1 MKKLLSVIIIGLG
14 LTASANADGLNG
26 MVDEFNKQKTYIQN
40 HFDGYVESTKEFQ
53 KIKWQ
58 EGKDQLA
65 NNWNTI
71 LEFFQLKQ

>member
-1 MKKLLSVIIIGLG
+1 MKKTIAVLIIGLG
-14 LTASANADGLNG
+14 LTASANANGLNG
-26 MVDEFNKQKTYIQN
+26 MVDELNKQKTLIQN

-71 LEFFQLKQ
+71 LEFFTSK

>member
-1 MKKLLSVIIIGLG
+1 MKKLLPMLALVLFTS
-14 LTASANADGLNG
+14 AANADA
-26 MVDEFNKQKTYIQN
+26 KKTADAITN
-40 HFDGYVESTKEFQ
+40 WISTEKSKTIEFQ

-71 LEFFQLKQ
+71 LEFFTSK